1 MSQSKPKFTEI
12 DYSSVTSDRRTPLP
26 ITNLPVNALSDDTD
40 PTREIRSLI
49 EQLQQ
54 TARDARTQAKVAEE
68 ERNEFAAQLDLARRQ
83 NEELRAHFVEITSLI
98 RERDAALQDVE
109 RHGRA
114 AIEAQA
120 RFASVERACQD
131 LRRQCDDA
139 VRQRDEMARQ
149 RDDLNRRMDAVSH
162 ASRETNRCFN
172 EAQRQMLSIRQARD
186 TSLSQNQ
193 ELVQK
198 LARSEDTIADLTYQ
212 VESLEKKAADAATSG
227 PAMEAL
233 RAERDELAGK
243 LQSSATELENA
254 LARITDLTEQN
265 TAALEASNSL
275 STQFTEAR
283 EQLAAVT
290 AERETL
296 RQNLDSQAQEIEQ
309 LRKRPDASTHVAAA
323 DALRMEISALEHE
336 CTTGELRVQV
346 LSREVI
352 DLRNQLQDRAE
363 NLAVLQRTVS
373 ETSGKMSQTQGEV
386 ESLARERDVAQRMRE
401 EALTSLAAAQ
411 KQIDRIVRDRDAA
424 RQQSAESTLALEAQV
439 EALRA
444 QLQAVESA
452 SGMDGSAVQADISE
466 LARLLETRDYEK
478 RDLADRLE
486 QQRIQTIDLAEQLH
500 AAQDQ
505 IKQLG
510 ANIGEL
516 RLQAKQGGRSTAT
529 GSAKDAAAA
538 AAVPAAPPEP
548 FANAENH
555 DSIRAMRR
563 CYQSY
568 LKNPGDVSH
577 LNELHCEAHSF
588 AERAQAGGFIAL
600 HRLSIAFSGLAQEL
614 YSRPELVNPTTLRTV
629 GQTIEFLTTLLKV
642 KDLRNAKDPATA
654 SVYIVDDDS
663 NTCDCIA
670 MAMETAMLRSAHSQ
684 DPVRALCELADTPA
698 DLIFLDVNLPGMDG
712 FELCAEIRHLALHA
726 RTPII
731 FVSGMTT
738 SENRM
743 QSSLSGGNEF
753 VGKPFILC
761 ELTLKAL
768 TLILKSEL
776 HLA

>member
-1 MSQSKPKFTEI
+1 MSQSKPKITEI
-12 DYSSVTSDRRTPLP
+12 DYSSVTGDRRTPLP

-54 TARDARTQAKVAEE
+54 TARDARTQAKTAED

-83 NEELRAHFVEITSLI
+83 NEELRAHFVEITSII
-98 RERDAALQDVE
+98 RERDAALQDAE
-109 RHGRA
+109 RQGRA

-120 RFASVERACQD
+120 RFASVEHACQD
-131 LRRQCDDA
+131 LRRQCDGA
-139 VRQRDEMARQ
+139 IRQRDDMVRQ
-149 RDDLNRRMDAVSH
+149 RDDLTRRMEAMSH
-162 ASRETNRCFN
+162 ASREANRSFS

-193 ELVQK
+193 ELMQK
-198 LARSEDTIADLTYQ
+198 LLRSEDTIADLNYQ
-212 VESLEKKAADAATSG
+212 IEALEKKVAEAATSG
-227 PAMEAL
+227 PAIEAL
-233 RAERDELAGK
+233 RAERDALSGK
-243 LQSSATELENA
+243 FESSSTELEKA
-254 LARITDLTEQN
+254 LTRIADLTNQN

-275 STQFTEAR
+275 TSQFTEAR
-283 EQLAAVT
+283 EQLTVAT

-296 RQNLDSQAQEIEQ
+296 RQNLASQVEEIEQ
-309 LRKRPDASTHVAAA
+309 LKKRPDESVHLAAA
-323 DALRMEISALEHE
+323 DALRMEVSALEHE

-363 NLAVLQRTVS
+363 HLAVLQRTVS
-373 ETSGKMSQTQGEV
+373 DTSGKMSQTQGEV
-386 ESLARERDVAQRMRE
+386 ESLARERDVAKRMRD
-401 EALTSLAAAQ
+401 EALTALAAAQ
-411 KQIDRIVRDRDAA
+411 KQIDRIVRDRDAS
-424 RQQSAESTLALEAQV
+424 RQQSAENTLALEAQV

-452 SGMDGSAVQADISE
+452 SGIEGSAVQADISE
-466 LARLLETRDYEK
+466 LARLLETRDHEK

-500 AAQDQ
+500 AAHDQ
-505 IKQLG
+505 IKVLG
-510 ANIGEL
+510 ASVGEL
-516 RLQAKQGGRSTAT
+516 RLQAKQGGRSTAS
-529 GSAKDAAAA
+529 GSAKDAAAPA
-538 AAVPAAPPEP
+538 PVPIVPPEP

-555 DSIRAMRR
+555 ESIRAMRR

-577 LNELHCEAHSF
+577 LNELHCVAHSF
-588 AERAQAGGFIAL
+588 AERARAGGFVAL
-600 HRLSIAFSGLAQEL
+600 HRLSSAFSGLGQEL
-614 YSRPELVNPTTLRTV
+614 YTHPELVNPTTLRTV

-654 SVYIVDDDS
+654 SVYIVDDDAD
-663 NTCDCIA
+663 NCDCIA

-698 DLIFLDVNLPGMDG
+698 DIIFLDVNLPGMDG

-731 FVSGMTT
+731 FLSGMTS
-738 SENRM
+738 SERRV